1 MTPKVYILIPTK
13 NRYDTL
19 KFAVQTCLNQ
29 KYDNLEIIISDNYSL
44 DNTQNILSDF
54 SDPRLKY
61 QRTDKPL
68 PMIYSWEFALSAVK
82 DEGFVHFMGDDNG
95 ITTDAVQRV
104 VDIANKTGLKIIH
117 GQPIQ
122 YTWPNEQ
129 ILNGYVSI
137 PKGEKIYIINSQ
149 SALKAAYDLTIGF
162 DRMPTI
168 NASFVHTSIIKKAKT
183 FFNGKY
189 FIASNPDVCS
199 SIVNAYFEKEYVFTE
214 KPFMINGAS
223 VHSNGMQGGSKSKS
237 SFVIDNIEGGYEYH
251 KLFPPSKSYYMNV
264 YEAFAKVSD
273 AFNKVGSFYKLNYS
287 KLYNKFKNEEYF
299 KMKRFWLYDDLVQF
313 AILNN
318 INDSVI
324 ELPEVNLPLT
334 DPTRGKQKL
343 IYENGVMLS
352 FYSKYISLKNVNEVS
367 IFCSDVINDNELIKK
382 DKINFYERIKRFII
396 YNLFLNTKRL

>member
-29 KYDNLEIIISDNYSL
+29 KYDNLEIIISDNYSS
-44 DNTQNILSDF
+44 DNTKNILSEF

-61 QRTDKPL
+61 QRSDKPL

-82 DEGFVHFMGDDNG
+82 EEGFVHFMGDDNG

-104 VDIANKTGLKIIH
+104 VNIANKTGLKIIH

-122 YTWPNEQ
+122 YTWPNEMVF
-129 ILNGYVSI
+129 NGYVSI
-137 PKGEKIYIINSQ
+137 PKGEKLYIINSK

-168 NASFVHTSIIKKAKT
+168 NASFVHTSIIQKAKSL
-183 FFNGKY
+183 FNGKY

-199 SIVNAYFEKEYVFTE
+199 SIVNAYFEKEYVYTE

-223 VHSNGMQGGSKSKS
+223 MHSNGMQGGSKSKS

-273 AFNKVGSFYKLNYS
+273 EFNKVGSFYKLNYK
-287 KLYNKFKNEEYF
+287 KLYNKFKNEEYLR
-299 KMKRFWLYDDLVQF
+299 MKRFWLYDDLIQF
-313 AILNN
+313 ALLNN
-318 INDSVI
+318 VNDSVF
-324 ELPEVNLPLT
+324 ELPETNQLLI
-334 DPTRGKQKL
+334 DPTSGKQKL
-343 IYENGVMLS
+343 FHDNGAMLS

-367 IFCSDVINDNELIKK
+367 IFCSDVINDSDLVNKK
-382 DKINFYERIKRFII
+382 NINLYEKFKRFII
-396 YNLFLNTKRL
+396 YNIVLKSRIA